1 MGQIS
6 KIGDTYYIE
15 FYARGLLYSKVAGSD
30 RAAAERLLKETEE
43 TIASGEALTIVR
55 EIDLPVF
62 VQQFYI
68 YASQEFSA
76 RTVIRF
82 KLTGEHFTSFLIK
95 QYPMAIHL
103 SNITPSVIETYKLFL
118 AATVR
123 PKVVNFTLLLLREM
137 MEHGI
142 KLGFIHDNPTLHV
155 QLLPLPNKR
164 RPLTKRYQLAKE
176 FLVKMG
182 SFGRVFRL
190 LKLNDIARM
199 MYFSDLIPL
208 SREEMYKA

>member
-1 MGQIS
+1 
-6 KIGDTYYIE
+6 
-15 FYARGLLYSKVAGSD
+15 
-30 RAAAERLLKETEE
+30 
-43 TIASGEALTIVR
+43 
-55 EIDLPVF
+55 
-62 VQQFYI
+62 
-68 YASQEFSA
+68 
-76 RTVIRF
+76 
-82 KLTGEHFTSFLIK
+82 
-95 QYPMAIHL
+95 
-103 SNITPSVIETYKLFL
+103 
-118 AATVR
+118 
-123 PKVVNFTLLLLREM
+123 M